1 MTRAAA
7 TLLIGLAPG
16 LVQRPICCEHPSATI
31 APPPAARQGGCF
43 PIRRL
48 GDGAKA
54 RAGCTPDRGGTMAKI
69 RHIVFHTTDVERL
82 ARFYVDVMGLK
93 IVHRAKN
100 GGISLTDGYMN
111 LSIHTNKMDGKPSGF
126 NHFGFLVENNEE
138 IVERSQQLGYR
149 APLKRPGDRH
159 YAEYRAIDPDGNNFD
174 ISENGYE
181 EIRPDAAKAEAQ

>member
-1 MTRAAA
+1 LLQNLLQDLFKDPIAASIA
-7 TLLIGLAPG
+7 
-16 LVQRPICCEHPSATI
+16 RETI
-31 APPPAARQGGCF
+31 APPGAARQGAGG
-43 PIRRL
+43 RRS
-48 GDGAKA
+48 DAGAHL
-54 RAGCTPDRGGTMAKI
+54 RGAIEGGHMAKI

-82 ARFYVDVMGLK
+82 ARFYVEVMGLK

-126 NHFGFLVENNEE
+126 NHFGFLVDDNEE
-138 IVERSQQLGYR
+138 IVARCQELGYR
-149 APLKRPGDRH
+149 APQRRPGDRH

-181 EIRPDAAKAEAQ
+181 EVRPDAAKAEAQ